1 MEQNIQYTI
10 IPLCLMNKQQ
20 KEKKAM
26 KKTNYFIA
34 FIVTAVCLS
43 GETWAASSIR
53 KVGGA
58 SGTPNVAARS
68 GSLHTVPGTHA
79 VNTNKSV
86 ANVSAVAPGRSS
98 VAGSRL
104 SAGKFVGANKMS
116 VSTTTVTN
124 DLSDRLDVMDENV
137 QTLQEQSA
145 NVITNVVESEQ
156 GNYVTGV
163 SANGNTLNV
172 SKTNLL
178 YAPVRDG
185 ESQDVTGEAEIW
197 LVR

>member
-1 MEQNIQYTI
+1 
-10 IPLCLMNKQQ
+10 
-20 KEKKAM
+20 M

-34 FIVTAVCLS
+34 FIFTAICLS
-43 GETWAASSIR
+43 NEGWAASSIR
-53 KVGGA
+53 KVGGV

-68 GSLHTVPGTHA
+68 GSLHATPLAHSVNVNKPVVKTSAAGTERVSN
-79 VNTNKSV
+79 VN
-86 ANVSAVAPGRSS
+86 
-98 VAGSRL
+98 SRL

-124 DLSDRLDVMDENV
+124 DLSNRLDTMDENV

-178 YAPVRDG
+178 YAPIRDG